1 MRPQLR
7 SPARRPRRGA
17 TASLTPRRR
26 SLAQI
31 HIAKVD
37 CTVHRDTCSAQNVKG
52 YPTVLFFKGG
62 QKEGTKYNGARE
74 GPAMTAFLKEQ
85 VA

>member
-1 MRPQLR
+1 MRLQLR

-17 TASLTPRRR
+17 TANLSPRRR

-37 CTVHRDTCSAQNVKG
+37 CTVHRDLCSTHGVRG
-52 YPTVLFFKGG
+52 YPTLLLFKDGVKEG
-62 QKEGTKYNGARE
+62 QKYAGSRE
-74 GPAMTAFLKEQ
+74 LEALREFAKSG
-85 VA
+85 